1 MNYYVKDENGN
12 DILIN
17 MISLSP
23 TGNYFVA
30 RTDGYTVFKVVKKDG
45 ENVYGIAVTSGVD
58 YSDEDGFPVR
68 FSCVEW
74 LEEYGFGK
82 IVFSNWDTFERESA
96 RFYLDRELYERKKQE
111 LHGK

>member
-1 MNYYVKDENGN
+1 MKYFVKGQNGRN
-12 DILIN
+12 ILIN

-23 TGNYFVA
+23 TGKYFVA
-30 RTDGYTVFKVVKKDG
+30 RTDGYTVFKITEKDD
-45 ENVYGIAVTSGVD
+45 EDVYGTAVTSGVD

-68 FSCVEW
+68 FSGVEW
-74 LEEYGFGK
+74 FEEYGFVK